1 MKKDKKRKFFS
12 DLRYRGRR
20 SKFGF
25 KDVDIEVVNSNE
37 SLMMRKVIPD
47 RRVIEDDGRTCV
59 IQYAVTK

>member
-12 DLRYRGRR
+12 DLRYGGRR

-25 KDVDIEVVNSNE
+25 KDVDIEVVNGNE

-59 IQYAVTK
+59 I